1 MRFLAYETLPLEVYK
16 QVLQKVDHSVF
27 FVPNFSRQMD
37 LLKRQFISGQA
48 KHLGGDKFLVM
59 VKDFEA
65 EVVVKDGTFVTINL
79 GG

>member
-1 MRFLAYETLPLEVYK
+1 MKLCPFRFTNKFYRKLTTL
-16 QVLQKVDHSVF
+16 F
-27 FVPNFSRQMD
+27 FVQNFSRQMD